1 MADLKFERVSKTI
14 GATPILHGVSF
25 DVADGAFYALL
36 GPSGSGKTTILRTIA
51 GFSQPDEGRVL
62 VGGVDMTGIPPHKRN
77 LGIVFQNYAL
87 FPHLTVFANVEFG
100 LRMRRATRSDSREA
114 VREALELVGIE
125 KLANRR
131 PSELSGGEQQRVALA
146 RALVIR
152 PSLLLL
158 DEPLSALDRK
168 IRQELQVELK
178 RVQHQTQITTIMV
191 THDQEEVIYLADEL
205 LVLESGRV
213 RQIGAPEDVYRDP
226 EDVFVAGFMGASNV
240 WDATRRLID
249 GRVVADL
256 GGLLLELAAS
266 GSENGSR
273 SSVIEEQIVVSVRPE
288 SVVLESTGA
297 NTGVP
302 AVAAGPGSIN
312 GLIEE
317 VEFVGPLA
325 RVRVRV
331 GDLLLTSLQLAR
343 TVRSYHEGMS
353 VLVSIDPNDVKWYAN
368 SSERTQ

>member
-1 MADLKFERVSKTI
+1 
-14 GATPILHGVSF
+14 
-25 DVADGAFYALL
+25 
-36 GPSGSGKTTILRTIA
+36 LRTIA

-62 VGGVDMTGIPPHKRN
+62 VDGVDMTGIPPHKRN

-87 FPHLTVFANVEFG
+87 FPHLTVLANVEFG
-100 LRMRRATRSDSREA
+100 LRMRRVTRSESREA
-114 VREALELVGIE
+114 VSEALELVGIE
-125 KLANRR
+125 RLSNRR
-131 PSELSGGEQQRVALA
+131 PHELSGGEQQRVALA

-178 RVQHQTQITTIMV
+178 RVQHQTKITTIMV

-213 RQIGAPEDVYRDP
+213 RQVGAPEDVYRDP

-240 WDATRRLID
+240 WSGTRRLKD

-256 GGLLLELAAS
+256 GSVFLELAPS

-273 SSVIEEQIVVSVRPE
+273 SNGVTEERIIVSVRPE
-288 SVVLESTGA
+288 SVVLEQPTGD
-297 NTGVP
+297 TGLP
-302 AVAAGPGSIN
+302 ATEARPARLS
-312 GLIEE
+312 GLVEE

-325 RVRVRV
+325 RVRVRA
-331 GDLLLTSLQLAR
+331 GDLILTSLQLAR
-343 TVRSYHEGMS
+343 TVRTYHEGMA
-353 VLVSIDPNDVKWYAN
+353 VLVSIDPNDIKWY
-368 SSERTQ
+368 SDSTERNQ